1 MAHQGFSSGRR
12 ILYSKEFDAVFRG
25 SQYRVSS
32 AEFLILAIESRFP
45 TSRIG
50 MVIGKKNTSL
60 AVDRNH
66 IKRRVRESFRTSLNV
81 NVCVDI
87 VIVSRS
93 DVNRIQGAEL
103 TRVLTGLWAKLGKKI
118 LATTHV

>member
-1 MAHQGFSSGRR
+1 MADQGFSTSCR
-12 ILYSKEFDAVFRG
+12 ILHSKEFDAVFKN
-25 SQYRVSS
+25 SQFRVSS
-32 AEFLILAIESRFP
+32 AEFLILAIESRLP

-50 MVIGKKNTSL
+50 MVIGKKNTSH

-66 IKRRVRESFRTSLNV
+66 IKRRIRESFRTSFSV
-81 NVCVDI
+81 NMPVDI

-93 DVNRIQGAEL
+93 GVNRIQGAEL
-103 TRVLTGLWAKLGKKI
+103 TQVLTGLWAKLGKKI